1 MPIDDQR
8 DVLVHRLAPD
18 SFVLKRVIESDEI
31 CVEASTRAS
40 GSLLGCSRQHK
51 NKMRRKDNQM
61 PLEAP
66 AQSTEHFQE
75 GFLPRYYG
83 NILPVCVRV
92 CARAR
97 E

>member
-18 SFVLKRVIESDEI
+18 SFVLKRVFESDEI

-40 GSLLGCSRQHK
+40 GSMLGCSRASRQHK
-51 NKMRRKDNQM
+51 NKMRRIDNQM

-66 AQSTEHFQE
+66 EQLTEHFQQ
-75 GFLPRYYG
+75 GFLP
-83 NILPVCVRV
+83 RV
-92 CARAR
+92 CARACVS